1 MQRVCLFPGTFDPI
15 TIGHVNLIERA
26 LPLFDLIQ
34 VGVGINTSKKN
45 MFSIDQRIQWIK
57 DSFAKEPRVV
67 VSAYE
72 GLTIDYCRKVGASY
86 ILRGLRQSSD
96 FEYEKSIADTNRTI
110 SGIDTLFLNALPEY
124 SSIASVLVRDL
135 LLHGGNTAPF
145 LPTHVQQ
152 AIANRSFNEITG
164 A

>member
-26 LPLFDLIQ
+26 LPLFDLIH

-45 MFSIDQRIQWIK
+45 MFSIDQRIQWIRE
-57 DSFAKEPRVV
+57 SFAEQPTVI

-72 GLTIDYCRKVGASY
+72 GLTIDHCRKISASF
-86 ILRGLRQSSD
+86 ILRGLRQSAD

-110 SGIDTLFLNALPEY
+110 SGIDTLFLNALPEF

-145 LPTHVQQ
+145 LPKHVQQ
-152 AIANRSFNEITG
+152 AVANLHSRK
-164 A
+164 

>member
-1 MQRVCLFPGTFDPI
+1 MQRICLFPGTFDPI

-26 LPLFDLIQ
+26 LPLFDIIH
-34 VGVGINTSKKN
+34 VGIGINTSKKN
-45 MFSIDQRIQWIK
+45 MFGIDQRIQWIK
-57 DSFAKEPRVV
+57 DSFAGNPTVI

-72 GLTIDYCRKVGASY
+72 GLTIDHCQKIGASF
-86 ILRGLRQSSD
+86 ILRGLRQSAD

-145 LPTHVQQ
+145 LPKHVQQ

-164 A
+164 V

>member
-1 MQRVCLFPGTFDPI
+1 MQRICLFPGTFDPI

-26 LPLFDLIQ
+26 LPLFDTIH
-34 VGVGINTSKKN
+34 VGVGINTTKKN
-45 MFSIDQRIQWIK
+45 MFSIEQRIQWINQ
-57 DSFAKEPRVV
+57 SFLDQPSII

-72 GLTIDYCRKVGASY
+72 GLTIDHCRKIGASF
-86 ILRGLRQSSD
+86 ILRGLRQSAD

-110 SGIDTLFLNALPEY
+110 SGIDTFFLNALPEY

-145 LPTHVQQ
+145 LPKHVQHD
-152 AIANRSFNEITG
+152 IANQLFNEKTR